1 MLITAYS
8 ERQTRHREKIQQLL
22 NFLKEETYSDFK
34 TLMLLF
40 GFRDHKSLYSLLS
53 KVEGMGLIQ
62 KHVLVSR
69 TMKISLWGI
78 TSDGLAVVLTPD
90 DALFPARFEPS
101 KITGWTLEHHL
112 DNQAA
117 RIILEQKGASG
128 WVNGDRTTFLSRYQV
143 SHRPDG
149 IITLPG
155 GTIVAIET
163 ERRLKTKARYQ
174 SIIASHLL
182 ARTQKNWIYVF
193 YIVPDLQKKRALE
206 LLFGSVKHAIINHQH
221 IPLEARHRNVFRIY
235 TLDELRQPEPRQY
248 S

>member
-1 MLITAYS
+1 MLIATHSDRTARNS
-8 ERQTRHREKIQQLL
+8 EKIKRLL

-62 KHVLVSR
+62 KHVLESR
-69 TMKISLWGI
+69 TMKVSLWGI

-90 DALFPARFEPS
+90 DAIFPARFEPS
-101 KITGWTLEHHL
+101 KVTGWTLEHHF
-112 DNQAA
+112 DNQVA
-117 RIILEQKGASG
+117 RIILEKKGATG
-128 WVNGDRTTFLSRYQV
+128 WINGDHTTFLNRYQV

-149 IITLPG
+149 LITLPG
-155 GTIVAIET
+155 GTVIAIET

-182 ARTQKNWIYVF
+182 ARTNKYWIYVF
-193 YIVPDLQKKRALE
+193 YIVPDPQKKRAIE
-206 LLFGSVKHAIINHQH
+206 LLFDSIKHVIVNHQH
-221 IPLEARHRNVFRIY
+221 IPLEARHRHVFRVY
-235 TLDELRQPEPRQY
+235 TLAELHQLELHHY
-248 S
+248 A